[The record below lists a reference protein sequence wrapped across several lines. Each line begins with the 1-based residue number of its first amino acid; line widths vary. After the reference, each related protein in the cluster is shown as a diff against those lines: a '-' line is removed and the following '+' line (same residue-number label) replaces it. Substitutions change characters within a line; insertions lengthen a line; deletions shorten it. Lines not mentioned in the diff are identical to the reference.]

1 MKKFRKNLQLYTFLL
16 GFLLIIVA
24 YFIPTD
30 PFPTIKP
37 MGIATIFI
45 APVLGILGIVF
56 SLINKKKPLHRPQCA
71 LGIVLFHPY
80 ESVLFN
86 SLRIKRTAKRAR
98 LHVKSGRKKR

>member
-16 GFLLIIVA
+16 GFLLIVVA

-45 APVLGILGIVF
+45 APVLGIVGIVF
-56 SLINKKKPLHRPQCA
+56 SLINKKYRYIVPNA
-71 LGIVLFHPY
+71 LLAISFFIIMNLFYLIP
-80 ESVLFN
+80 
-86 SLRIKRTAKRAR
+86 
-98 LHVKSGRKKR
+98 

>member
-16 GFLLIIVA
+16 GFLLIVVA

-56 SLINKKKPLHRPQCA
+56 SLINKKYRY
-71 LGIVLFHPY
+71 IVSNVLLVLSFFILMNLFYLIPW
-80 ESVLFN
+80 E
-86 SLRIKRTAKRAR
+86 
-98 LHVKSGRKKR
+98 

>member
-37 MGIATIFI
+37 MGMTTIFI
-45 APVLGILGIVF
+45 APVLGIVGIVF
-56 SLINKKKPLHRPQCA
+56 SLINKKYRYIIPN
-71 LGIVLFHPY
+71 VLL
-80 ESVLFN
+80 VLSFFIIMN
-86 SLRIKRTAKRAR
+86 FYYLIP
-98 LHVKSGRKKR
+98 

>member
-16 GFLLIIVA
+16 GFLLIVVA

-45 APVLGILGIVF
+45 APVLGIVGVVF
-56 SLINKKKPLHRPQCA
+56 SLINKKYRY
-71 LGIVLFHPY
+71 IVPN
-80 ESVLFN
+80 VLLVLSFFIIMN
-86 SLRIKRTAKRAR
+86 FYYLIP
-98 LHVKSGRKKR
+98 

>member
-1 MKKFRKNLQLYTFLL
+1 MEKFRKNLQLYTFLL
-16 GFLLIIVA
+16 GFLLIILA

-56 SLINKKKPLHRPQCA
+56 SLINKKYRYIVPNVLLA
-71 LGIVLFHPY
+71 LSFFILMDLFYLIP
-80 ESVLFN
+80 
-86 SLRIKRTAKRAR
+86 
-98 LHVKSGRKKR
+98 

>member
-1 MKKFRKNLQLYTFLL
+1 MEKFRKNLQLYTFLL
-16 GFLLIIVA
+16 GFLLIILA

-56 SLINKKKPLHRPQCA
+56 SLINKKYRY
-71 LGIVLFHPY
+71 IVPNVLLAVSFFILMDLFYLIP
-80 ESVLFN
+80 
-86 SLRIKRTAKRAR
+86 
-98 LHVKSGRKKR
+98 

>member
-16 GFLLIIVA
+16 GFLLIVVA

-45 APVLGILGIVF
+45 APVLGIVGIVF
-56 SLINKKKPLHRPQCA
+56 SLINKKYRYIIPN
-71 LGIVLFHPY
+71 VLL
-80 ESVLFN
+80 VLSFFIIMN
-86 SLRIKRTAKRAR
+86 FYYLIP
-98 LHVKSGRKKR
+98 

>member
-16 GFLLIIVA
+16 GFLLIVVA

-45 APVLGILGIVF
+45 APVLGIVGVVF
-56 SLINKKKPLHRPQCA
+56 SLINKKYRY
-71 LGIVLFHPY
+71 IVPNVLLVLSFFIIMNLFYLIP
-80 ESVLFN
+80 
-86 SLRIKRTAKRAR
+86 
-98 LHVKSGRKKR
+98 

>member
-37 MGIATIFI
+37 MGIAAIFI

-56 SLINKKKPLHRPQCA
+56 SLINKKYRY
-71 LGIVLFHPY
+71 IVPNVLLVLSFFILMDLFY
-80 ESVLFN
+80 LIS
-86 SLRIKRTAKRAR
+86 
-98 LHVKSGRKKR
+98 

>member
-45 APVLGILGIVF
+45 APVFGILGIVF
-56 SLINKKKPLHRPQCA
+56 SLINKKYRY
-71 LGIVLFHPY
+71 IVPNVLLVLSFFILMNLFYLIP
-80 ESVLFN
+80 
-86 SLRIKRTAKRAR
+86 
-98 LHVKSGRKKR
+98 

>member
-16 GFLLIIVA
+16 GFLLIVVA

-45 APVLGILGIVF
+45 APVLGIVGIVF
-56 SLINKKKPLHRPQCA
+56 SLINKKYRYIVPNA
-71 LGIVLFHPY
+71 LLAISFFIIMNFYYLIP
-80 ESVLFN
+80 
-86 SLRIKRTAKRAR
+86 
-98 LHVKSGRKKR
+98 